1 MKTIKE
7 ITEEIQEECLS
18 LRDLNM
24 YMVAAEYHSC
34 LPDADLKAIAEDES
48 IIYLGKEKPEKVY
61 LRLLITRR
69 SIFPDAFRVIVRN
82 VVGIND

>member
-24 YMVAAEYHSC
+24 YMVAAGYHSC

-48 IIYLGKEKPEKVY
+48 IIYLGKEKPAKVY

-82 VVGIND
+82 ASGN

>member
-7 ITEEIQEECLS
+7 ITEEIQEGQFS
-18 LRDLNM
+18 LRDLDE
-24 YMVAAEYHSC
+24 YMVTAGYHSN

-48 IIYLGKEKPEKVY
+48 IIYLGKEKPAKVH

>member
-1 MKTIKE
+1 MKNIKE
-7 ITEEIQEECLS
+7 ITEEIQEEWFS
-18 LRDLNM
+18 LRDLDN
-24 YMVAAEYHSC
+24 YMVAAGYHSN

-48 IIYLGKEKPEKVY
+48 IIYLGKEKPAKVY